1 MSNSSSVLYGAVEA
15 GGTKFV
21 CAVGEPAAAPL
32 AEASFATTTPEETLG
47 RVADFFA
54 EAQARHGA
62 VAAVGIGSFGPVH
75 VRPGSAHYGRIA
87 RTPKLRWEGV
97 DMLGEIARGAGAPAA
112 IDTDVNIALLG
123 EVRHGAGVGCDDVVY
138 VTVGT
143 GIGAGVLANGRIV
156 YGFAHPEVGH
166 MHVPKPAEDAAFA
179 GVCAFHADRCLEGL
193 ASGPALRARWGTGAE
208 NLPPDH
214 PGWTLQ
220 ARYLAALCTNL
231 LVTLAPRRI
240 ILGGG
245 VMMQAH
251 LFARVRESLRELLN
265 GYLDFAANGVEFD
278 ELVVPARL
286 GGRAGVVGA
295 LELARDFAAAAK

>member
-1 MSNSSSVLYGAVEA
+1 
-15 GGTKFV
+15 
-21 CAVGEPAAAPL
+21 
-32 AEASFATTTPEETLG
+32 
-47 RVADFFA
+47 
-54 EAQARHGA
+54 
-62 VAAVGIGSFGPVH
+62 VH
-75 VRPGSAHYGRIA
+75 VRPGSTNYGRIA
-87 RTPKLRWEGV
+87 RTPKLRWEGI

-123 EVRHGAGVGCDDVVY
+123 EARHGAGVGYDDVVY

-143 GIGAGVLANGRIV
+143 GIGAGLMVNGRIV

-166 MHVPKPAEDAAFA
+166 MHVPKLAEDAAFA
-179 GVCAFHADRCLEGL
+179 GICAFHRDRCLEGL

-208 NLPPDH
+208 NLPPEH

-231 LVTLAPRRI
+231 IVTSAPRRI

-245 VMMQAH
+245 VMIQAH
-251 LFARVRESLRELLN
+251 LFPRVRESLRELLN
-265 GYLDFAANGVEFD
+265 GYIDFAANAIELD
-278 ELVVPARL
+278 ELVVPAQL

-295 LELARDFAAAAK
+295 LELARDFAQAR